1 MIRWGVIG
9 LGNMATKFCEAIKEV
24 DNAELK
30 GISSKSKLSLTKF
43 GKSFNIDEKYQ
54 FKHYQELIDCSDV
67 DAVYISTLNN
77 THFDLIKASI
87 QNNKKILCEKPLG
100 LNSIEVN
107 EIYNLIKNKNN
118 IFFEAIAVSSLEH
131 LFKRL
136 EISKNK
142 NFGKIKKIE
151 ANFGFKVK
159 KIKKDSRLFNK
170 LLGGG
175 SILDLGCYPISFFN
189 LFVNN
194 FSEID
199 IIKTYY
205 DLCET
210 NVDIRGEIHL
220 KLNNE
225 TNAIGRVSLSEN
237 LNNICRMHFQNAI
250 ITIPSPWLPSEKTF
264 IEIETK
270 GRYFKEF
277 ITSDKSVYRHQ
288 LETISSF
295 FNGKHA
301 KNTHLVDIEES
312 LEISKILDAWLN

>member
-1 MIRWGVIG
+1 MINWGIVG
-9 LGNMATKFCEAIKEV
+9 YGRMGKTFENCFKDPSQDFKLGAI
-24 DNAELK
+24 A
-30 GISSKSKLSLTKF
+30 SKSNSHQNKKIKIFQQYDDLINLSE
-43 GKSFNIDEKYQ
+43 IE
-54 FKHYQELIDCSDV
+54 
-67 DAVYISTLNN
+67 AVYISTLNN
-77 THFDLIKASI
+77 THKNLIKKCI
-87 QNNKKILCEKPLG
+87 EQNKKILCEKPLG
-100 LNSIEVN
+100 LNSNEVK
-107 EIYNLIKNKNN
+107 EIYNLINKKKYY
-118 IFFEAIAVSSLEH
+118 FSEAIAYRCH
-131 LFKRL
+131 PQTFKLL
-136 EISKNK
+136 EIIKDK
-142 NFGKIKKIE
+142 NFGKLNKIE

>member
-1 MIRWGVIG
+1 MINWGIVG
-9 LGNMATKFCEAIKEV
+9 YGRMGKTFENCFKDPSQDFKLSAI
-24 DNAELK
+24 A
-30 GISSKSKLSLTKF
+30 SKSNSYQNKKIKIFQQYDDLINLSE
-43 GKSFNIDEKYQ
+43 IE
-54 FKHYQELIDCSDV
+54 
-67 DAVYISTLNN
+67 AVYISTLNN
-77 THFDLIKASI
+77 THKNLVKKCIE
-87 QNNKKILCEKPLG
+87 QNKKILCEKPLG
-100 LNSIEVN
+100 LNSNEVK
-107 EIYNLIKNKNN
+107 EIYNLINKKEYY
-118 IFFEAIAVSSLEH
+118 FSEAIAYRCHPQTLK
-131 LFKRL
+131 LL
-136 EISKNK
+136 EIIKDK
-142 NFGKIKKIE
+142 NFGKLNKIE

-175 SILDLGCYPISFFN
+175 SILDLGCYPLSFFN

>member
-1 MIRWGVIG
+1 MINWGIVG
-9 LGNMATKFCEAIKEV
+9 YGRMGKTFENCFKDPSQDFKLSAI
-24 DNAELK
+24 A
-30 GISSKSKLSLTKF
+30 SKSNSNQNKKIKIFQQYDDLINLSE
-43 GKSFNIDEKYQ
+43 IE
-54 FKHYQELIDCSDV
+54 
-67 DAVYISTLNN
+67 AVYISTLNN
-77 THFDLIKASI
+77 THKNLIKKCI
-87 QNNKKILCEKPLG
+87 EQNKKILCEKPLG
-100 LNSIEVN
+100 LNSNEVK
-107 EIYNLIKNKNN
+107 EIYNLINKKKYY
-118 IFFEAIAVSSLEH
+118 FFEAIAYRSHPQTLK
-131 LFKRL
+131 LL
-136 EISKNK
+136 EIIKDK
-142 NFGKIKKIE
+142 NFVKLNKIE
-151 ANFGFKVK
+151 AYFGFKVK

>member
-1 MIRWGVIG
+1 MINWGIVG
-9 LGNMATKFCEAIKEV
+9 YGRMGKTFENCFKDPSQDFKLSAI
-24 DNAELK
+24 A
-30 GISSKSKLSLTKF
+30 SKSNSYQNKKIKIFQQYDDLINLSE
-43 GKSFNIDEKYQ
+43 IE
-54 FKHYQELIDCSDV
+54 
-67 DAVYISTLNN
+67 AVYISTLNN
-77 THFDLIKASI
+77 THKNLVKKCIE
-87 QNNKKILCEKPLG
+87 QNKKILCEKPLG
-100 LNSIEVN
+100 LNSNEVK
-107 EIYNLIKNKNN
+107 EIYNLINKKEYY
-118 IFFEAIAVSSLEH
+118 FSEAIAYRCHPQTLK
-131 LFKRL
+131 LL
-136 EISKNK
+136 EIIKDK
-142 NFGKIKKIE
+142 NFGKLNKIE

-210 NVDIRGEIHL
+210 NVDICGEIHL